1 MSTETKASSKQIQD
15 ALMRLDEISGKMTK
29 SIEETLKLIQ
39 LTLEK
44 VTLTGENVNKITAD
58 SSQMGEH
65 IQVIDNAIKEV
76 ETSNRQLVENMKYI
90 SEIVDTMTLCIHD
103 SDDISQRMVSKYDES
118 ANNINSIENEIQAL
132 MCKLGIGGFMGIE
145 DINPGMK
152 ATIRLTENP
161 DHVFHGEVL
170 KQYSNQIIL
179 SLEEKISLRNS
190 ESCSIQITVG
200 NVLYCWDNASIHVD
214 KTTSDF
220 VVEITGSPNILNRRK
235 YPRADLSNFCNITV
249 KNTGETFQGRMEN
262 ISANGFAFLCDAPF
276 FADSKGTD
284 ILLNILS
291 FDLPDQAALEGHI
304 IRSSDDEGMYIVGCQ
319 MPEDNMAIKDYVE
332 QLLG

>member
-1 MSTETKASSKQIQD
+1 
-15 ALMRLDEISGKMTK
+15 MRLDEISGKMTK

-179 SLEEKISLRNS
+179 SLGEKISLRNS

-214 KTTSDF
+214 KITSDF

>member
-1 MSTETKASSKQIQD
+1 
-15 ALMRLDEISGKMTK
+15 MTK

-132 MCKLGIGGFMGIE
+132 MC
-145 DINPGMK
+145 
-152 ATIRLTENP
+152 
-161 DHVFHGEVL
+161 
-170 KQYSNQIIL
+170 
-179 SLEEKISLRNS
+179 
-190 ESCSIQITVG
+190 
-200 NVLYCWDNASIHVD
+200 
-214 KTTSDF
+214 
-220 VVEITGSPNILNRRK
+220 
-235 YPRADLSNFCNITV
+235 
-249 KNTGETFQGRMEN
+249 
-262 ISANGFAFLCDAPF
+262 
-276 FADSKGTD
+276 
-284 ILLNILS
+284 
-291 FDLPDQAALEGHI
+291 
-304 IRSSDDEGMYIVGCQ
+304 
-319 MPEDNMAIKDYVE
+319 
-332 QLLG
+332 